1 MALSVSSAAA
11 VDLRREPADDVL
23 DHVERAL
30 QVRLDRGTVV
40 RKRRTIGARTDR
52 ATWVRIERRSVSRIR
67 EQGWNGAESAALLD
81 GVVQP
86 AWRSAVSW
94 RGKDDAAM
102 WRADEHDLLPSAPVK
117 PGGVQTEEPV
127 LPDEWWA
134 GMNGTLDALAAHRTS
149 RIATPDT
156 VTITAD
162 HIAEVIRTAFPGSPN
177 TTLERWAPAHADLNW
192 HNVTA
197 PQFCLFDWEDWGM
210 APRGLDSASLWAQSL
225 GVPALAD
232 RVRRER
238 AGDLSS
244 RDGKVM
250 MLFACAKI
258 AGPYAHPQDPRLAP
272 ARAAAERLVDEL
284 QVWTPV
290 GP

>member
-11 VDLRREPADDVL
+11 VDLRREPVDDVL
-23 DHVERAL
+23 ERVERAL
-30 QVRLDRGTVV
+30 QVRLDRETVV

-52 ATWVRIERRSVSRIR
+52 TTWVRIERRPVSRIR

-94 RGKDDAAM
+94 RDKDDVVM
-102 WRADEHDLLPSAPVK
+102 WRADESDLLPSAPVK
-117 PGGVQTEEPV
+117 PGGVLTEEPV

-134 GMNGTLDALAAHRTS
+134 GLSSTLDALAAHRTS

-156 VTITAD
+156 VTITEA
-162 HIAEVIRTAFPGSPN
+162 HVAEVVQTAFPGSPN
-177 TTLERWAPAHADLNW
+177 TTAKRWAPAHADLNW

-210 APRGLDSASLWAQSL
+210 APRGLDSAALWAQSL

-258 AGPYAHPQDPRLAP
+258 AGPYAHPQDPRLEP
-272 ARAAAERLVDEL
+272 ARAAAQRLMDEL
-284 QVWTPV
+284 QAD
-290 GP
+290 